1 MKKSNLGIKLFMTA
15 LTLMV
20 VVYFGIGI
28 YRYFED
34 PLSTTLAYAYQVS
47 EGVDVTGFVVRRE
60 SLLPDEDAGVLR
72 LGRAE
77 GEKVSRG
84 GTVATVYADH
94 DSLARQT
101 EVDELANRIAQLSYA
116 RDAAMADAVAV
127 KLDSQVLRSIRAYRA
142 DLAAN
147 RLRDAESEGA
157 SLRTLILKSDYTHA
171 DMETLETQI
180 ETLQAE
186 LKAKKAQA
194 ASSVRR
200 VTAPVAGLWSAAV
213 DGYETV
219 LTPESIFAMTPG
231 ELSSLQPDS
240 AVRSSTGK
248 LVLGDKWYYAAILSE
263 EDALRLKKEESRGV
277 SLLLRFTKEAERDL
291 AVTISSVSAVENGRC
306 VVVLEG
312 KTFLQ
317 ELTMLRQQRA
327 QIVTGTVEGLRIP
340 KEALRAEKTIR
351 NEDGTTEK
359 VEGIG
364 VYCVVGMEARFK
376 PVEVVYSGENFVI
389 VRSNAPADKE
399 NIRIRVGDKVIV
411 AARGLYDGKVVG

>member
-1 MKKSNLGIKLFMTA
+1 MKKSNLGIKLFITM

-47 EGVDVTGFVVRRE
+47 EGVDVTGFVVRQE

-77 GEKVSRG
+77 GEKISRG

-101 EVDELANRIAQLSYA
+101 EVDELENRIAQLSYA
-116 RDAAMADAVAV
+116 RDAAMADEVAV
-127 KLDSQVLRSIRAYRA
+127 KLDSQVLRSIRAYRT

-147 RLRDAESEGA
+147 RLRDAENEGA

-171 DMETLETQI
+171 DMETLESQI
-180 ETLQAE
+180 QGLQEE
-186 LKAKKAQA
+186 LKSKKAQA

-200 VTAPVAGLWSAAV
+200 ITAPVAGLWSAAV

-219 LTPESIFAMTPG
+219 LTPQSIFAMTPG
-231 ELSSLQPDS
+231 ELSYLQPDS
-240 AVRSSTGK
+240 AVRSNTGK
-248 LVLGDKWYYAAILSE
+248 LVLGDKWYYAAVLSE
-263 EDALRLKKEESRGV
+263 EDAARLKKEESRGV
-277 SLLLRFTKEAERDL
+277 SLLLRFTIA
-291 AVTISSVSAVENGRC
+291 SVSAAESGRC

>member
-101 EVDELANRIAQLSYA
+101 EVDELENRIAQLSYA

-157 SLRTLILKSDYTHA
+157 SLRTLILKSDYNHA

-186 LKAKKAQA
+186 LKTKKAQA

-231 ELSSLQPDS
+231 ELSSLQPDR
-240 AVRSSTGK
+240 AVGSSTGK

>member
-1 MKKSNLGIKLFMTA
+1 M
-15 LTLMV
+15 
-20 VVYFGIGI
+20 
-28 YRYFED
+28 
-34 PLSTTLAYAYQVS
+34 
-47 EGVDVTGFVVRRE
+47 
-60 SLLPDEDAGVLR
+60 
-72 LGRAE
+72 
-77 GEKVSRG
+77 
-84 GTVATVYADH
+84 ATVYADH

-101 EVDELANRIAQLSYA
+101 EVDELENRIAQLSYA

-186 LKAKKAQA
+186 LKTKKAQA

-213 DGYETV
+213 DGYETA

-231 ELSSLQPDS
+231 EVSSLQPDS

>member
-101 EVDELANRIAQLSYA
+101 EVDELENRIAQLSYA

-186 LKAKKAQA
+186 LKTKKAQA

-240 AVRSSTGK
+240 AVGSSTGK

>member
-47 EGVDVTGFVVRRE
+47 EGVDVTGFVGRRE

-101 EVDELANRIAQLSYA
+101 EVDELENRIAQLSYA

-186 LKAKKAQA
+186 LKTKKAQA

-231 ELSSLQPDS
+231 ELASLQPDS

>member
-1 MKKSNLGIKLFMTA
+1 MKKSNLGIKLFITA

-20 VVYFGIGI
+20 IVYFGIGI

-47 EGVDVTGFVVRRE
+47 EGVDVTGFVVRQE

-77 GEKVSRG
+77 GEKVGRG

-101 EVDELANRIAQLSYA
+101 EVDELENRIAQLSYA
-116 RDAAMADAVAV
+116 RDAAMTDEVAV
-127 KLDSQVLRSIRAYRA
+127 KLDSQVLRSIRTYRA

-147 RLRDAESEGA
+147 RLRDAENEGA

-171 DMETLETQI
+171 DMETLESQI
-180 ETLQAE
+180 QGLQEE

-200 VTAPVAGLWSAAV
+200 ITAPVAGLWSAAV

-219 LTPESIFAMTPG
+219 LTPQNIFSMTPG

-263 EDALRLKKEESRGV
+263 EDAARLKKEESRGV

-291 AVTISSVSAVENGRC
+291 AVSIASVSAAENGRC

-312 KTFLQ
+312 QTYLQ
-317 ELTMLRQQRA
+317 KLTMLRQQRA

-364 VYCVVGMEARFK
+364 VYCMVGMEAHFK

>member
-1 MKKSNLGIKLFMTA
+1 MKKSNLGIKLFITV

-20 VVYFGIGI
+20 IVYFGIGI

-47 EGVDVTGFVVRRE
+47 EGVDVTGFVVRKE

-77 GEKVSRG
+77 GEKISRG

-101 EVDELANRIAQLSYA
+101 EVDELENRIAQLSYA
-116 RDAAMADAVAV
+116 RDAAMADEVAV
-127 KLDSQVLRSIRAYRA
+127 KLDSQVLRSIRAYRT

-171 DMETLETQI
+171 DMETLESQI
-180 ETLQAE
+180 QGLQEE

-200 VTAPVAGLWSAAV
+200 ITAPVAGLWSAAV

-219 LTPESIFAMTPG
+219 LTPQSIFTMTPG

-240 AVRSSTGK
+240 AVRSNTGK
-248 LVLGDKWYYAAILSE
+248 LVLGDKWYYVAVLSE
-263 EDALRLKKEESRGV
+263 EDAARLKKEESRGV

-291 AVTISSVSAVENGRC
+291 SVSIASVSAAESGRC

-340 KEALRAEKTIR
+340 KEALRAEKTVR

>member
-240 AVRSSTGK
+240 AVGSSTGK

>member
-101 EVDELANRIAQLSYA
+101 EVDELENRIAQLSYA